1 MRPHGTGKFCKVKDI
16 VDKTNW
22 QPSDWEKIFIK
33 PTSNRGLI
41 CNIYKTQEIYHQKK
55 PPNNQKM
62 EYRTKLRI
70 HSGEI
75 PNGWEA
81 PKEMIKVLSDL
92 RNANQNDPEN
102 SPYNDQN
109 G

>member
-1 MRPHGTGKFCKVKDI
+1 
-16 VDKTNW
+16 
-22 QPSDWEKIFIK
+22 
-33 PTSNRGLI
+33 
-41 CNIYKTQEIYHQKK
+41 
-55 PPNNQKM
+55 M